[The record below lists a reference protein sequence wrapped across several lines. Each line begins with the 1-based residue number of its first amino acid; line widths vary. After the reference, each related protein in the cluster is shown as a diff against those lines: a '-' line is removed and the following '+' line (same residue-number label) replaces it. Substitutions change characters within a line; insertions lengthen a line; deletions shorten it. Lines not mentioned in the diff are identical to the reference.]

1 MILEEAERLLAERQ
15 PGAAA
20 AMFDKAEGAGEDP
33 DRCCGGRWMAAM
45 LSGHFASAWQQ
56 SDALRSRNAPDPHR
70 FWDGTSLVGKRVI
83 VRCLHGFGDAV
94 QMLRYAPKLA
104 ATAKSVV
111 WEVAPRLVELARCF
125 AGVEQVITWGEPA
138 PALAREYDAQV
149 EVIELPYL
157 FRTALADLPIAERYC
172 RLPAEELLHVDA
184 SMGKPS
190 RRRVGLVWAGGEWNR
205 SRSVPFAA
213 LAPLLPLAEHWNLQG
228 GVDRHAGKALP
239 DATAICGDGLL
250 PLAATIANLDL
261 VITVDTLAAH
271 LAGALGKPVWLLLQR
286 QADWRWQAAGS
297 TSPWYPTMRLFRQTA
312 QGDWAAV
319 IQQVCRELL

>member
-1 MILEEAERLLAERQ
+1 M
-15 PGAAA
+15 
-20 AMFDKAEGAGEDP
+20 
-33 DRCCGGRWMAAM
+33 
-45 LSGHFASAWQQ
+45 
-56 SDALRSRNAPDPHR
+56 
-70 FWDGTSLVGKRVI
+70 I

-138 PALAREYDAQV
+138 PAIAPEYETQV
-149 EVIELPYL
+149 EVMELPYL

-172 RLPAEELLHVDA
+172 RLPAERLLHVDDCI
-184 SMGKPS
+184 GKSS

-205 SRSVPFAA
+205 SRSIPFAA
-213 LAPLLPLAEHWNLQG
+213 LAPLFPLAECWNLQG

-239 DATAICGDGLL
+239 DATAVCGDGLL
-250 PLAATIANLDL
+250 ALAATIANLDL

-271 LAGALGKPVWLLLQR
+271 LAGALGKPVWLLLQQ

-297 TSPWYPTMRLFRQTA
+297 TSPWYPAMRLFRQTV
-312 QGDWAAV
+312 QGDWMAV
-319 IQQVCRELL
+319 VQQVCRELL